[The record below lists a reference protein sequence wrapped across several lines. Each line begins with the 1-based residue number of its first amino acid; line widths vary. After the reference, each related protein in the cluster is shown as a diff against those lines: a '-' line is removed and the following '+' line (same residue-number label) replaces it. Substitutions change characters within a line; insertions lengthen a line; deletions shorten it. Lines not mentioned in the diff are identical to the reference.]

1 MAIVKN
7 NFQRVRGVVRPHEV
21 GNARRQA
28 TLTPSTFYCDT
39 AFEKK
44 PILMIA
50 LNVMGNIPGMEH
62 ARAVKCDRCM
72 SVMLAGIIVREFK
85 ECI

>member
-7 NFQRVRGVVRPHEV
+7 NFQRVRGVVRPHEA

-39 AFEKK
+39 AFGNSEIRVSFRTGFKK
-44 PILMIA
+44 EAIA
-50 LNVMGNIPGMEH
+50 MAKKVHEHISAKLEAGDFADPG
-62 ARAVKCDRCM
+62 
-72 SVMLAGIIVREFK
+72 L
-85 ECI
+85 

>member
-1 MAIVKN
+1 
-7 NFQRVRGVVRPHEV
+7 
-21 GNARRQA
+21 
-28 TLTPSTFYCDT
+28 
-39 AFEKK
+39 
-44 PILMIA
+44 MIA

-62 ARAVKCDRCM
+62 ARAVKCDRYM

>member
-1 MAIVKN
+1 MQSGTTR
-7 NFQRVRGVVRPHEV
+7 FD
-21 GNARRQA
+21 
-28 TLTPSTFYCDT
+28 STKKEFDC
-39 AFEKK
+39 ALFLFEKK